1 MLRNR
6 YQIRDKLGEGGMGEV
21 FAAWDR
27 LTGQLVA
34 LKRVLG
40 REPASSPAGPL
51 KTQREA
57 GARQAEA
64 TQRAGRARY
73 LLALAHEFRTLASLR
88 HPNIIAV
95 LDYGFDEE
103 QKPYYTMELLQSPQT
118 ILAAGRAAP
127 LPERLRLLG
136 KLLRALCYLHR
147 HGIIHREQYA
157 PSTEAPQALQPRRAA
172 TDRRWKARAAARFS
186 RQDRP
191 RAPRCRGPAR
201 AGSPGGRQS
210 HAAPHRR

>member
-6 YQIRDKLGEGGMGEV
+6 YQIREKLGEGGMGEV

-34 LKRVLG
+34 LKRVLVT
-40 REPASSPAGPL
+40 PSAASPAPPL

-57 GARQAEA
+57 GARPAEP
-64 TQRAGRARY
+64 THRADRARY

-88 HPNIIAV
+88 HPSIIAV
-95 LDYGFDEE
+95 LDYGFDED
-103 QKPYYTMELLQSPQT
+103 QKPYYTMELLQSPTT

-136 KLLRALCYLHR
+136 KLLRALAYLHR
-147 HGIIHREQYA
+147 HGIVHRDPYA
-157 PSTEAPQALQPRRAA
+157 LSTAPAPASRLCGCHRDDAGNRRPLE
-172 TDRRWKARAAARFS
+172 TG
-186 RQDRP
+186 
-191 RAPRCRGPAR
+191 CR
-201 AGSPGGRQS
+201 
-210 HAAPHRR
+210 

>member
-34 LKRVLG
+34 LKRVLS
-40 REPASSPAGPL
+40 REPAAPPVGPL

-57 GARQAEA
+57 GAQKAEP
-64 TQRAGRARY
+64 TQRGGRARY

-103 QKPYYTMELLQSPQT
+103 QKPFYTMELLQSPQT

-136 KLLRALCYLHR
+136 KLLRALAYLHR
-147 HGIIHREQYA
+147 HGIIHRAKYSLPTSAGESFHR
-157 PSTEAPQALQPRRAA
+157 PLAA
-172 TDRRWKARAAARFS
+172 SDQRWKS
-186 RQDRP
+186 
-191 RAPRCRGPAR
+191 PAMR
-201 AGSPGGRQS
+201 
-210 HAAPHRR
+210 